1 MKPLITTERS
11 LIAAFII
18 SDIASFLLL
27 LMNIFNN
34 VPGEREVIPIFLMIM
49 PAIYI
54 ETKRRLKTE
63 ESREFHYKI
72 VLRLLFSCLVITE
85 SMNIILLIF

>member
-1 MKPLITTERS
+1 MKSVITTERS
-11 LIAAFII
+11 LIAAFVI

-34 VPGEREVIPIFLMIM
+34 MPGDREVVPIFLMII
-49 PAIYI
+49 PAIYL

-63 ESREFHYKI
+63 ESRGFHYNFNSI
-72 VLRLLFSCLVITE
+72 L
-85 SMNIILLIF
+85 IINSKFTKKNQKQNK

>member
-1 MKPLITTERS
+1 MKSVITTERS
-11 LIAAFII
+11 LIAAFVI

-34 VPGEREVIPIFLMIM
+34 MPGDREVVPIFLMII
-49 PAIYI
+49 PAIYL

-63 ESREFHYKI
+63 ESRGFHYKI
-72 VLRLLFSCLVITE
+72 VLRVLFSCLVITE
-85 SMNIILLIF
+85 SMNIILILF